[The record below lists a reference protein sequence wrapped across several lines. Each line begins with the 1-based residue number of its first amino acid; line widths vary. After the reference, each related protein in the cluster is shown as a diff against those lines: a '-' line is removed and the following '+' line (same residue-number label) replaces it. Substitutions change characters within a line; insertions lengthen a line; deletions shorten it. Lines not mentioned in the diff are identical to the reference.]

1 MTACVPQHVPREMA
15 EAVQVATHEPD
26 EDNRAFCG
34 RVGVPMAKHAATCPE
49 CMDERLLRIVK
60 ASGGRDV
67 STFRTANGLTRK
79 MYQFTPSDELQALGF
94 VCTWFPKSSLTA
106 ALNDYRRGHR
116 DWCARRRGD

>member
-1 MTACVPQHVPREMA
+1 MNCVPV
-15 EAVQVATHEPD
+15 AVQPERVVRVELATHEPD

-79 MYQFTPSDELQALGF
+79 MYQFAPSDELQALGF

-106 ALNDYRRGHR
+106 ALNDYLRGHR
-116 DWCARRRGD
+116 DWCARMLGE